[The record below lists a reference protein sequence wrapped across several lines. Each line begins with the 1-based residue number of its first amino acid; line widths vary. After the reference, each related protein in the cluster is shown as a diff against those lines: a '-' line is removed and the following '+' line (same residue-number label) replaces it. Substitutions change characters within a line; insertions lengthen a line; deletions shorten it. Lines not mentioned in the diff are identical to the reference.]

1 MLRACLLPLF
11 LTVGIAAAAEPL
23 PTVAVL
29 PFASQV
35 LDSGALE
42 GIGSAF
48 GSELLNT
55 GKVRVMERS
64 QMSRILLEQGFQQ
77 SGACDGSECAV
88 QVGRLL
94 SVQSMV
100 LGTVAKVGDT
110 YTLTARLVDVGSG
123 EVLASATRNSPA
135 KADALLT
142 DAVPATAKELSKSF
156 SGKSEKASTTWWPW
170 IAGGAAVVAVGATAA
185 VLLTSSK
192 GSSSTSDGGG
202 HGGTVTSTSTDVQ
215 VMVP

>member
-1 MLRACLLPLF
+1 MLRACLLLLF
-11 LTVGIAAAAEPL
+11 LTVGIAAAEPL

-64 QMSRILLEQGFQQ
+64 QMSRILQEQGFQQ

-94 SVQSMV
+94 SVQSMI

-156 SGKSEKASTTWWPW
+156 AGKSEKTSMSWWPW
-170 IAGGAAVVAVGATAA
+170 IAGGAVVVAAGATV
-185 VLLTSSK
+185 VLLASSK
-192 GSSSTSDGGG
+192 GSSSTSSGGSSG
-202 HGGTVTSTSTDVQ
+202 VPVASTSTDVQ